1 MIKNIRFAY
10 YKWKFGFLK
19 IGYNEENYIVLI
31 KNTIDIDKKNEPNHI
46 TNLVYNQI
54 IEYLNGQ
61 RKIFSFNYKLEGT
74 DFQKKVWQKLCEIPY
89 GQTKTYSQIA
99 EEIRNSKAI
108 RAVGMANNKNPL
120 CIVVPCHRVIG
131 KNGKLIGYAGGIDM
145 KKSLLEIEYKNCNY
159 KNQFF

>member
-1 MIKNIRFAY
+1 MIKNIRFGY
-10 YKWKFGFLK
+10 YKWQFGILK
-19 IGYNEENYIVLI
+19 IGYNEENYVVLI
-31 KNTIDIDKKNEPNHI
+31 KNTIYIDEKNEPNYI

-54 IEYLNGQ
+54 IEYLAGQ
-61 RKIFSFNYKLEGT
+61 RKIFNFNYKLEGT

-99 EEIRNSKAI
+99 EEIKNPKAI

-145 KKSLLEIEYKNCNY
+145 KKSLLDIEH
-159 KNQFF
+159 KNQFL

>member
-1 MIKNIRFAY
+1 MIKNIRFGY
-10 YKWKFGFLK
+10 YKWQFGVLK

-31 KNTIDIDKKNEPNHI
+31 KNTVYIDEKNEPNYF

-54 IEYLNGQ
+54 IEYLAGQ

-74 DFQKKVWQKLCEIPY
+74 DFQKKVWKKLCEIPY

-99 EEIRNSKAI
+99 EEIKNPKAV

-145 KKSLLEIEYKNCNY
+145 KKSLLDIEH
-159 KNQFF
+159 KNQFL

>member
-1 MIKNIRFAY
+1 MIKNIRFGY
-10 YKWKFGFLK
+10 YKWQFGVLK

-31 KNTIDIDKKNEPNHI
+31 KNTVYIDEKNEPNYI

-54 IEYLNGQ
+54 IEYLTGQ

-74 DFQKKVWQKLCEIPY
+74 DFQKKVWKKLCEIPY

-99 EEIRNSKAI
+99 EEIKNPKAV

-145 KKSLLEIEYKNCNY
+145 KKSLLDIEYKN
-159 KNQFF
+159 QFLFQ

>member
-1 MIKNIRFAY
+1 MIKNIRFGY
-10 YKWKFGFLK
+10 YKWQFGILK

-31 KNTIDIDKKNEPNHI
+31 KNTIYIDEKNEPNYI

-54 IEYLNGQ
+54 IEYLTGQ
-61 RKIFSFNYKLEGT
+61 RKIFNFNYKLEGT

-99 EEIRNSKAI
+99 EEIKNPKAI

-145 KKSLLEIEYKNCNY
+145 KKSLLNIEYKN
-159 KNQFF
+159 QFL

>member
-1 MIKNIRFAY
+1 MIKNIRFGY
-10 YKWKFGFLK
+10 YKWQFGILK
-19 IGYNEENYIVLI
+19 IGYNEENYVVLI
-31 KNTIDIDKKNEPNHI
+31 KNTIYIDEKNEPNYI

-54 IEYLNGQ
+54 IEYLAGQ
-61 RKIFSFNYKLEGT
+61 RKIFNFNYKLEGT

-99 EEIRNSKAI
+99 EEIKNPKAV

-145 KKSLLEIEYKNCNY
+145 KKSLLDIEY

>member
-1 MIKNIRFAY
+1 MIKNIRFGY
-10 YKWKFGFLK
+10 YKWQFGILK

-31 KNTIDIDKKNEPNHI
+31 KNTIYIDEKNEPNYI

-54 IEYLNGQ
+54 IEYLAGQ
-61 RKIFSFNYKLEGT
+61 RKIFNFNYKLEGT

-99 EEIRNSKAI
+99 EEIKNPKAV

-145 KKSLLEIEYKNCNY
+145 KKSLLDIEH
-159 KNQFF
+159 KNQFL

>member
-99 EEIRNSKAI
+99 EEIRNPKAI

>member
-1 MIKNIRFAY
+1 MIKNIRFGY
-10 YKWKFGFLK
+10 YKWQFGILK
-19 IGYNEENYIVLI
+19 IGYNEENYVVLI
-31 KNTIDIDKKNEPNHI
+31 KNTIYIDEKNEPNYI

-54 IEYLNGQ
+54 IEYLAGQ
-61 RKIFSFNYKLEGT
+61 RKIFNFNYKLEGT

-99 EEIRNSKAI
+99 EEIKNPKAV

-145 KKSLLEIEYKNCNY
+145 KKSLLDIEYKN
-159 KNQFF
+159 QFLFQ

>member
-1 MIKNIRFAY
+1 MIKNIRFGY
-10 YKWKFGFLK
+10 YKWQFGILK
-19 IGYNEENYIVLI
+19 IGYNEENYVVLI
-31 KNTIDIDKKNEPNHI
+31 KNTIYIDEKNEPNYI

-54 IEYLNGQ
+54 IEYLAGQ
-61 RKIFSFNYKLEGT
+61 RKIFNFNYKLEGT

-99 EEIRNSKAI
+99 EEIKNPKAV

-145 KKSLLEIEYKNCNY
+145 KKSLLDIEH
-159 KNQFF
+159 KNQFL

>member
-1 MIKNIRFAY
+1 MIKNIRFGY
-10 YKWKFGFLK
+10 YKWQFGILK
-19 IGYNEENYIVLI
+19 IGYNEENYVVLI
-31 KNTIDIDKKNEPNHI
+31 KNTIYIDEKNEPNYV

-54 IEYLNGQ
+54 IEYLAGQ
-61 RKIFSFNYKLEGT
+61 RKIFNFNYKLEGT

-99 EEIRNSKAI
+99 EEIKNPKAV

-145 KKSLLEIEYKNCNY
+145 KKSLLDIEY